1 MTIQKVA
8 SFQPV
13 RPVSPQRPLT
23 FQVTRALLLAL
34 ALALVGWGSVVA
46 ARLVAAPT
54 LTVGIGE
61 TIQAG
66 NLAFSIDT
74 AEWISMNHDHDAEAT
89 NSVSLESDDA
99 DEAAIAAA
107 TLGFSMP
114 PSMMPGL
121 PKEGQ
126 QRLRLEVTFQNTGN
140 GREAISADQFRVEA
154 ADGTVY
160 LPLSNS
166 SLRSMDLVAGQ
177 GIGVQLLVDVDE
189 TARSPRVIWERGGKQ
204 VALQIDGAPDHDH

>member
-1 MTIQKVA
+1 MTIREVT

-13 RPVSPQRPLT
+13 GPASPQTPWS
-23 FQVTRALLLAL
+23 FQVTRVVLLAL
-34 ALALVGWGSVVA
+34 ALALVGWGSALAV
-46 ARLVAAPT
+46 RLVTAPT

-66 NLAFSIDT
+66 NLAFSIDA
-74 AEWISMNHDHDAEAT
+74 AEWISMNHDHGAEET
-89 NSVSLESDDA
+89 NSVTLESDGA

-140 GREAISADQFRVEA
+140 GRESISAGQFRVEA

-177 GIGVQLLVDVDE
+177 GIGALLLVDIDE
-189 TARSPRVIWERGGKQ
+189 TASSPRVIWERGGKQ
-204 VALQIDGAPDHDH
+204 VALRIDGAPDHDH